1 MEIKINGKNFEI
13 TPAIGSYAEKR
24 FVKLTK
30 YFDGLLEI
38 HINLIKEGK
47 GNHFAAEV
55 SIFGDG
61 VVLHSEDRQEDL
73 YQSIDMVVDKL
84 ERQLKKYKDKLR
96 VRKSKSSLRG
106 EMIKQAFS
114 EEEEFTLGDDKVIF
128 VPLNTKP
135 MSTEEAVLQLKSS
148 KLLFVMFRNIDSN
161 KLNVIYKRNDGVFA
175 IITP

>member
-84 ERQLKKYKDKLR
+84 ERQLKKYKDTLYGKLDY
-96 VRKSKSSLRG
+96 KIYISG
-106 EMIKQAFS
+106 ECQNDI
-114 EEEEFTLGDDKVIF
+114 
-128 VPLNTKP
+128 
-135 MSTEEAVLQLKSS
+135 EA
-148 KLLFVMFRNIDSN
+148 RNIKITLSN
-161 KLNVIYKRNDGVFA
+161 TRGIASFNTGESGFGCQA
-175 IITP
+175 G